1 MFADYYFVV
10 RILQLYNEKKQ
21 VKEVIIQNEQFEEKY
36 NQINKNSD
44 DKQNKGRSE

>member
-21 VKEVIIQNEQFEEKY
+21 VKEVIIQNEQFEKY
-36 NQINKNSD
+36 NQINRNSD

>member
-21 VKEVIIQNEQFEEKY
+21 VKKVIIQNEQFEKY
-36 NQINKNSD
+36 NQINRNSD